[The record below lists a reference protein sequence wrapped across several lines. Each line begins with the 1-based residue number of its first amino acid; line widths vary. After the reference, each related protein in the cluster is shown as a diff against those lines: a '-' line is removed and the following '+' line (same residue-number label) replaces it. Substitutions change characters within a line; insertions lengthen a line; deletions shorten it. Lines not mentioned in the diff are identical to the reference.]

1 MTLEILILTWWA
13 HKCCGVKLINGIPTV
28 HYNFWNDIDVL
39 EDVGIYR
46 AQFFYWCFKAV
57 LNLTVKG
64 GYLMLKISF
73 ILVKFEMAYKQTTKL
88 MHATNVFP

>member
-1 MTLEILILTWWA
+1 MKWYR
-13 HKCCGVKLINGIPTV
+13 C
-28 HYNFWNDIDVL
+28 L
-39 EDVGIYR
+39 EDVGISR

-73 ILVKFEMAYKQTTKL
+73 ILVKFEMAYKTTKL